1 MSTLKVNTITN
12 VAGQINVGKVVTHS
26 FYTDATSISTA
37 SGAPLSLFNMNFIKK
52 YDAFTSSVYGFWSV
66 SNLCEGAQAPRYRVI
81 RSGSTIGEMRMRHG
95 DTGWNMEQES
105 FNWCDTTAPAGSLTY
120 TLQIAEFIGN
130 YYYNYQTNLSGSPN
144 GISQYTIM
152 EILN

>member
-26 FYTDATSISTA
+26 FYTDATSFSTA
-37 SGAPLSLFNMNFIKK
+37 SGAPFSLFNMSFTKK
-52 YDAFTSSVYGFWSV
+52 YDAATSSVYGFWSI
-66 SNLCEGAQAPRYRVI
+66 SNLCEGAQAQRYRVI
-81 RSGSTIGEMRMRHG
+81 RSGSTIGEMRMRHNE
-95 DTGWNMEQES
+95 TGWNMEQAS

-120 TLQIAEFIGN
+120 TLQIAEYIGN
-130 YYYNYQTNLSGSPN
+130 YYYNYPTNLSGSPN

>member
-26 FYTDATSISTA
+26 FYTDATTISG
-37 SGAPLSLFNMNFIKK
+37 GAAPVTLFNMSFTKK
-52 YDAFTSSVYGFWSV
+52 YDAATSSVYGFFGIN
-66 SNLCEGAQAPRYRVI
+66 NLMEGSQAQKYRVI
-81 RSGSTIGEMRMRHG
+81 RSGNTVGESRHRNSFTRNWG
-95 DTGWNMEQES
+95 TSVNVLNWQDTS
-105 FNWCDTTAPAGSLTY
+105 APAGSLTY
-120 TLQIAEFIGN
+120 TLQMAEYVSIF
-130 YYYNYQTNLSGSPN
+130 YYNYQTNLSGSPS

>member
-1 MSTLKVNTITN
+1 
-12 VAGQINVGKVVTHS
+12 
-26 FYTDATSISTA
+26 
-37 SGAPLSLFNMNFIKK
+37 
-52 YDAFTSSVYGFWSV
+52 
-66 SNLCEGAQAPRYRVI
+66 
-81 RSGSTIGEMRMRHG
+81 MRHG
-95 DTGWNMEQES
+95 DTGWNMEQAS